1 MIVATGKYVS
11 GCQARLLNG
20 TGRGP
25 YRVIAWCFLYF
36 LETVGYRRCTGSEKI
51 SYRILL
57 QGYPLQLKVQ
67 LNRYYGMRSICS
79 GESTVEV
86 VGRRRGANT

>member
-36 LETVGYRRCTGSEKI
+36 LETVGYRRCTGSEK
-51 SYRILL
+51 
-57 QGYPLQLKVQ
+57 
-67 LNRYYGMRSICS
+67 RYYGMRSICS